1 MFTPSKDGAPKSMVE
16 RDIFKLTAVMRSL
29 FDARTQTLIEAG
41 YITEC
46 AEFTPEFDNAVR
58 IILLEAYGEEL
69 EALANQKLEALRD
82 VK

>member
-1 MFTPSKDGAPKSMVE
+1 MFTPSNDGAKTSFVE
-16 RDIFKLTAVMRSL
+16 RGIVKVTAVMRSL

-46 AEFTPEFDNAVR
+46 AQFTPEFDNAVR

-69 EALANQKLEALRD
+69 EALANEKLAALRD